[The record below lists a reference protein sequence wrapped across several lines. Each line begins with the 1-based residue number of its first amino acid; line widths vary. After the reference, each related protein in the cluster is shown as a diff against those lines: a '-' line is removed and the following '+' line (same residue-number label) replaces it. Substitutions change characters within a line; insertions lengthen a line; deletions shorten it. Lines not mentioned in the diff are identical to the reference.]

1 VEYWNDGAKRNL
13 KIFSVL
19 SNITPVFDH
28 SILEELAMTRCE
40 KDFIEQ
46 VRKILNTRTR
56 RIIEQPSLA
65 RAAVL
70 VPLFKKGQDCHIVFT
85 KRSDNVR
92 YHKGEIS
99 FPGGVF
105 DEKDLELQRTA
116 LREAS
121 EEIGLKESDVQ
132 IIGVLD
138 DIITV
143 TQFIVTPF
151 VALFPYPYPFELSSI
166 EIAELIEVPL
176 AALLNK
182 DSFSEREIIRGTRK
196 EVVLAYQYESHIIW
210 GATARILRQ
219 FLDLISPSG
228 VER

>member
-1 VEYWNDGAKRNL
+1 MKY
-13 KIFSVL
+13 
-19 SNITPVFDH
+19 
-28 SILEELAMTRCE
+28 CE
-40 KDFIEQ
+40 KDFIDQ
-46 VRKILNTRTR
+46 VRKILNTRNR

-70 VPLFKKGQDCHIVFT
+70 VPLFKKGEDCHIVVT

-105 DEKDLELQRTA
+105 DDKDLELQRTA
-116 LREAS
+116 LREAF
-121 EEIGLKESDVQ
+121 EEIGLKGSDVQ

-151 VALFPYPYPFELSSI
+151 VGLFPYPYPFELSPI

-176 AALLNK
+176 SALL
-182 DSFSEREIIRGTRK
+182 DEDCFSEREIIRGTRK
-196 EVVLAYQYESHIIW
+196 EVVLAYQYENHIIW
-210 GATARILRQ
+210 GATARILKQ
-219 FLDLISPSG
+219 FLDLIVSPIG
-228 VER
+228 T